1 MILCRRVMAEAAV
14 CVFAATEPRGNR
26 CLIAA
31 KERWRFVRLV
41 ALQLLG
47 APRCRSQLSESC
59 QASARAQDAS
69 RPMSPANAKA
79 VCGRRAS
86 RAGRRRLLC
95 VSARRNGSAEGPR
108 ERCGMDFL
116 STPSGRLQRKRCKEM
131 RRETPIDRLDERGL
145 KARRVR
151 LQKARRKRWAA
162 RTKDPALWHAV
173 SYTPTHCWE
182 A

>member
-116 STPSGRLQRKRCKEM
+116 STPSGRLQRNAAVRGWRKTKKQEHQ
-131 RRETPIDRLDERGL
+131 REGVACCILYL
-145 KARRVR
+145 
-151 LQKARRKRWAA
+151 LYFCISCS
-162 RTKDPALWHAV
+162 AV
-173 SYTPTHCWE
+173 SCCIDTDI
-182 A
+182 ARQ